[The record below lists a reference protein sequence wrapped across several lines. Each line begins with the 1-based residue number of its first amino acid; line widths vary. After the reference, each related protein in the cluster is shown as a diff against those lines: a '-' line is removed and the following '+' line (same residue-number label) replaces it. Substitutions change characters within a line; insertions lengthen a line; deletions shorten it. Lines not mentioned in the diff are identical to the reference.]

1 MQETYTSGKSSPFGE
16 DRVHGQG
23 PLSDST
29 AARLNYCVQKSHAK
43 QDPCLSGTAP
53 PKSFNAQSHSD
64 DPQPQ
69 SPTHWHMTLAAHPSL
84 NECTRLLC
92 VGFPRC
98 VQYAHLRALTPSTY
112 PASMSKPPLLQAS
125 QSSPRPTSTG
135 SYFTDSAINI
145 DISTP
150 PPAQSLPPLDALYTT
165 SSGSFERLTQLAAA
179 AWDAEQDG
187 RLHESNVETLHKQL
201 DNVESC
207 IAGTETEIPEGQQT
221 PRKAQP
227 EAPAP
232 IQSSSNDAHLESL
245 SSDILSDLTSTVS
258 SLRLRHTE
266 YRHLIQLSTS
276 RLEAV
281 AQRCIAQERAIR
293 DLHSEL
299 QNLRNEN
306 NVLGKENEDSQV
318 EIQQLK
324 AEVASRTSLWKLWP
338 AL

>member
-1 MQETYTSGKSSPFGE
+1 M
-16 DRVHGQG
+16 
-23 PLSDST
+23 
-29 AARLNYCVQKSHAK
+29 
-43 QDPCLSGTAP
+43 
-53 PKSFNAQSHSD
+53 
-64 DPQPQ
+64 
-69 SPTHWHMTLAAHPSL
+69 
-84 NECTRLLC
+84 
-92 VGFPRC
+92 
-98 VQYAHLRALTPSTY
+98 
-112 PASMSKPPLLQAS
+112 
-125 QSSPRPTSTG
+125 
-135 SYFTDSAINI
+135 
-145 DISTP
+145 
-150 PPAQSLPPLDALYTT
+150 
-165 SSGSFERLTQLAAA
+165 AAA

-187 RLHESNVETLHKQL
+187 RLHESNVDTLHKQL

-207 IAGTETEIPEGQQT
+207 IAGIETEIPEGQQT
-221 PRKAQP
+221 PRKAQL

-293 DLHSEL
+293 DLNSEL

-306 NVLGKENEDSQV
+306 NILGKESEDSQV

-324 AEVASRTSLWKLWP
+324 AEVASKDVAMEAMAGAVSGLEGWIENTLPPTSP
-338 AL
+338 VALHNEGARRGKKKGVIRGRGRFRGRYYVDEHPPGGHHGIDIEARDLHDGVKAWLRGFRDVEEGVRARRGISGGRQSNLYGNLKDRVVEEEWGDFESAP